1 MRQEARDRG
10 GYDSGGSCCSAADP
24 SDAGRATA
32 AAAAKRSNPHEDLV
46 HVLDRPEHCSA
57 AAGIAGGD
65 AAPLSPSI
73 SPLTGPP
80 SGAPDSDYGEVLSPS
95 EWWKHRHRD
104 DVARV
109 STALGQPQTFS
120 PPPQAPLTAP
130 HNDTQQQHQHTH
142 LRQEHRDAASSSS
155 GGGSSGCFHSNQR
168 HLDEEHDAHHLHA
181 HPRLSPDAGFK
192 FGHDDAPFS
201 QNSSFT
207 TAAAASAARRQ
218 SATDRARRTS
228 CSVSSIADLYRH
240 ADRSASAPRRFS
252 LGRSSST
259 QSRKYIDST
268 LSSAVHRAGARQD
281 RCGSITRVE
290 ASLVALQVELA
301 AEKRNNIEAEHHITT
316 LNREVKRLREENA
329 RLSREVAVAA
339 TAAHGASAPPH
350 SVAPGGGADGAGAAF
365 SSSTAQANS
374 DAVTAE
380 KRIEVLEARLGELSR
395 NMETKLREL
404 DTKDERI
411 RLLEHKLADQ
421 LLLYS
426 GMSYMGEVSTN
437 PPQALQPAMMVR
449 HNSATASTHQ
459 QQRRPSRTRQK
470 GSERVSSVGAHA
482 SPSRLYW
489 QAQAPDTTLAGPKV
503 SAIRSVSVH
512 NLHVGQSDN
521 GGSAG
526 PRLIS
531 REQASSTCNH
541 VRHSDDAGAWGE
553 GAPTDAGPQPS
564 AFLLRE
570 SQPDA
575 RVNRPLSATRDLR
588 QQTPRTSS
596 LRRRPYSTAS
606 QPGSSDLS
614 AGTRPAARTHSS
626 VRRRYSR
633 DAFGSAGHADG
644 DAAGRRASGLEKA
657 HPPDRSGSASAPR
670 RPSVQRRTSTSSL
683 RSARTVT
690 RADSQRASSRRNSA
704 ASPARRNSGNITI
717 GSHPMRL
724 SVGASAGGDARFPS
738 PGSPA
743 CGRAQSIFLSNG
755 STARRGSATRSVA
768 QQSVRSGTSTRSR
781 PQITYSADNESAT
794 IKGSTTTV
802 VFRSGNATNAG
813 AHSYYRG
820 NSYARDGAP
829 LLPSRLT
836 ASGPVVAPGDART
849 GAAVDLP

>member
-1 MRQEARDRG
+1 MRQEAHDRG
-10 GYDSGGSCCSAADP
+10 GYDSGGSCCSAAGP
-24 SDAGRATA
+24 GDAGRAAA
-32 AAAAKRSNPHEDLV
+32 AAAAKGSNPPEDLA
-46 HVLDRPEHCSA
+46 HVLDRPEHRSA

-65 AAPLSPSI
+65 AAPSSPST

-80 SGAPDSDYGEVLSPS
+80 SGAPDSDYGEALSAS
-95 EWWKHRHRD
+95 EWGKHLHRD
-104 DVARV
+104 DAARI
-109 STALGQPQTFS
+109 STAVGQPQHFS

-130 HNDTQQQHQHTH
+130 HNDTQQQDQHPH
-142 LRQEHRDAASSSS
+142 LRQGHRDAASSSS
-155 GGGSSGCFHSNQR
+155 RGGSSSRYYANQR
-168 HLDEEHDAHHLHA
+168 HLDGEHDAHHHHA
-181 HPRLSPDAGFK
+181 HPRLSPDAVFK
-192 FGHDDAPFS
+192 CGHDGAPFS

-207 TAAAASAARRQ
+207 TAAAASAPRRQ
-218 SATDRARRTS
+218 SATDRVCRTS
-228 CSVSSIADLYRH
+228 CSVSSIADLYGH
-240 ADRSASAPRRFS
+240 ADRTTSASRRFS

-268 LSSAVHRAGARQD
+268 LPSTAHRAGARQD

-350 SVAPGGGADGAGAAF
+350 SVAPGGGEDGAGAAF
-365 SSSTAQANS
+365 LSSTAHANS
-374 DAVTAE
+374 NAVAAE
-380 KRIEVLEARLGELSR
+380 RRIEALEARLGELSR
-395 NMETKLREL
+395 NMETKQREL

-426 GMSYMGEVSTN
+426 GMSYMEGMSTS
-437 PPQALQPAMMVR
+437 PPQALQPAAMVR
-449 HNSATASTHQ
+449 HNSPTAPKHQ

-470 GSERVSSVGAHA
+470 GSEKVSSVGAHA

-503 SAIRSVSVH
+503 SAIRSVSVR
-512 NLHVGQSDN
+512 NLHVGRSDN
-521 GGSAG
+521 GGS
-526 PRLIS
+526 
-531 REQASSTCNH
+531 
-541 VRHSDDAGAWGE
+541 AGAWGE
-553 GAPTDAGPQPS
+553 GAPTHAGPQPS
-564 AFLLRE
+564 AFSLRE
-570 SQPDA
+570 SQPNA
-575 RVNRPLSATRDLR
+575 RVDRPLSATRNLR

-596 LRRRPYSTAS
+596 VRRRPYSTSS

-614 AGTRPAARTHSS
+614 AGTRSAAGTHSS
-626 VRRRYSR
+626 ARRRCSR
-633 DAFGSAGHADG
+633 GAFGSVGHADG
-644 DAAGRRASGLEKA
+644 DDAVGRTASGLEKA
-657 HPPDRSGSASAPR
+657 HPSDRSGPASSPR
-670 RPSVQRRTSTSSL
+670 RPSVQRRTSSSSL
-683 RSARTVT
+683 RSARTAT
-690 RADSQRASSRRNSA
+690 REDSQRASSRRNSA
-704 ASPARRNSGNITI
+704 ASPARRNSGSIAI

-724 SVGASAGGDARFPS
+724 SVGASAGGDARVPS

-743 CGRAQSIFLSNG
+743 YGRAQSIFLSND

-768 QQSVRSGTSTRSR
+768 QQSVHSGTSTRSR

-802 VFRSGNATNAG
+802 VFRSGNATNASV
-813 AHSYYRG
+813 HSYYG
-820 NSYARDGAP
+820 GSSYARDGAP

-836 ASGPVVAPGDART
+836 ASGPVVASGDTGT